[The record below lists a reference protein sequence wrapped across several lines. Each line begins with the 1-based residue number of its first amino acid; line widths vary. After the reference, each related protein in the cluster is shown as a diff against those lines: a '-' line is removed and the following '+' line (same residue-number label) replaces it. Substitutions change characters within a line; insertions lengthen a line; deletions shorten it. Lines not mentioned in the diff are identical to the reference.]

1 MSPQPELIDSLH
13 RERLMRAR
21 QTSGSERMMQG
32 AQLFDYGVEAMMAGL
47 RMSKPHATEAE
58 LLPLIRERL
67 ARQRRREAK

>member
-1 MSPQPELIDSLH
+1 
-13 RERLMRAR
+13 
-21 QTSGSERMMQG
+21 
-32 AQLFDYGVEAMMAGL
+32 MMAGL